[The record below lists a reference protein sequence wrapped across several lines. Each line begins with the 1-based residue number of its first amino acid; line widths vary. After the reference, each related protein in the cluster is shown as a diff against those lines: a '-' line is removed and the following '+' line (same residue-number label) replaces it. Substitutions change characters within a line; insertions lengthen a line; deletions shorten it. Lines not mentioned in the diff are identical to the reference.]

1 MDSVKIRRATRAAF
15 LSIAAMMLAFTL
27 VVTFMLLP
35 MGLDSNG
42 WLWAVRLSLYA
53 LVFFAL
59 IGGLFSIRVF
69 LLKRKDSR

>member
-1 MDSVKIRRATRAAF
+1 MDSVKIRSATRAAF

-42 WLWAVRLSLYA
+42 RLWAVRLSLYA